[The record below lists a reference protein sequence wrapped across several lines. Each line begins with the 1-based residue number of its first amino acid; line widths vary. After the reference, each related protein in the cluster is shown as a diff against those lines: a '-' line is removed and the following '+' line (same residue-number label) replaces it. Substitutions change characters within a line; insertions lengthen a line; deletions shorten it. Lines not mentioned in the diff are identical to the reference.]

1 MDIKLEERV
10 KRIAPDKFLGKIHHK
25 WAENI
30 IRLIEG
36 EKVLEVGCGY
46 GFLTDILT
54 KRGYDSYGIDI
65 DDESI
70 EIGHTLY
77 PQANLRVADAY
88 KLPFEDSSF
97 DTVIFHEV
105 IHHLD
110 FDRALKEAYRL
121 TKKTVIVFDPNPNFI
136 VKICRKIVHH
146 IDPEAPFNKITAS
159 LKAQRF
165 TIASAE
171 FSSLFAMPLSGGF
184 VGPKL
189 CPDVPKLHDFLIRA
203 DELMCGLLKV
213 VSCEKFF
220 CWRYLIK
227 AQKER

>member
-1 MDIKLEERV
+1 MDIKLEEKL

-25 WAENI
+25 WAEGI

-36 EKVLEVGCGY
+36 KKILELGCGY
-46 GFLTDILT
+46 GFLTEIL
-54 KRGYDSYGIDI
+54 KNQGFDSCGIDI
-65 DDESI
+65 DKESI
-70 EIGHTLY
+70 DVGHGLY
-77 PQANLRVADAY
+77 PQADLRVADAY
-88 KLPFEDSSF
+88 NLPFEDNSF

-105 IHHLD
+105 IHHLE
-110 FDRALKEAYRL
+110 FDRALKEAHRL
-121 TKKTVIVFDPNPNFI
+121 AKEAVIIFDPNPNFI
-136 VKICRKIVHH
+136 VKLCRKLIRHE
-146 IDPEAPFNKITAS
+146 DPEAPFNKIIAA
-159 LKAQRF
+159 LKGQGFAIAHAQ
-165 TIASAE
+165 

-203 DELMCGLLKV
+203 DEAMCGFLKAI
-213 VSCEKFF
+213 SCDKFF